1 VNTYADT
8 SFFFSLYATDANS
21 PKADAWRQANPQ
33 PLPFTAF
40 HRLELRNAFSLA
52 VFQKRLTPQ
61 EDQAAWQEVEN
72 DLAAGLLV
80 PRGGLWHR
88 ILREAEDIAQNHT
101 PIVGSRTLDIIHVV
115 TAKLL
120 GVPEFCSFDMRQ
132 TTVASRVGLTA
143 TVP

>member
-1 VNTYADT
+1 MNTYADT
-8 SFFFSLYATDANS
+8 RYFFSLYATDANS
-21 PKADAWRQANPQ
+21 PKADAWWQANPQ

-40 HRLELRNAFSLA
+40 HRLELRHAFSLA

-61 EDQAAWQEVEN
+61 EVQAAWQEVEN

-88 ILREAEDIAQNHT
+88 ILREAENIAQHHT
-101 PIVGSRTLDIIHVV
+101 PTVGTRTLDIIHVA
-115 TAKLL
+115 TATLL
-120 GVPEFCSFDMRQ
+120 GLSQFCSFDTRQ

-143 TVP
+143 KVP

>member
-1 VNTYADT
+1 MNTYADT
-8 SFFFSLYATDANS
+8 SFFFSLYASDAHS
-21 PKADAWRQANPQ
+21 PKADAWRQANPL

-61 EDQAAWQEVEN
+61 EVQAAWQEVEN

-88 ILREAEDIAQNHT
+88 ILREAEQIAQNHT
-101 PIVGSRTLDIIHVV
+101 PIIGSRTLDIIHVA
-115 TAKLL
+115 TARLL
-120 GVPEFCSFDMRQ
+120 GIQEFCSFDTRQ
-132 TTVASRVGLTA
+132 TAVAGRVGLTA
-143 TVP
+143 TIP